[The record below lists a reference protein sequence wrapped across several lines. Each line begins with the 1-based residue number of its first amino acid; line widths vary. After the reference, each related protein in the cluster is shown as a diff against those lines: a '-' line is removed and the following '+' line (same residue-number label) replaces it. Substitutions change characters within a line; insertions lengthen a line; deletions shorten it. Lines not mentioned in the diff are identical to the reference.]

1 MEGEQKGTTKLVVC
15 LTLRLLKVILQVF
28 KRLSCQADFAD
39 IDQNNTLSIASN
51 LLSTPSTHPPNHHYH
66 YHPIPTPPPS
76 PPPHPHPTTTGTP
89 RTLRNR
95 PEREKNI
102 PRFSSHEKRAAYLR
116 DRIQRRT
123 QRESLAHGKSHG
135 GGPHV

>member
-51 LLSTPSTHPPNHHYH
+51 LHSTPSTHPDHHH
-66 YHPIPTPPPS
+66 HIPTA
-76 PPPHPHPTTTGTP
+76 TATAAP
-89 RTLRNR
+89 RTLRIGA
-95 PEREKNI
+95 EREENI
-102 PRFSSHEKRAAYLR
+102 PRFSSHEKRAAYL
-116 DRIQRRT
+116 
-123 QRESLAHGKSHG
+123 
-135 GGPHV
+135 